1 MKYLKK
7 FNTHAEYESA
17 TLELP
22 NVSYCVDNNDIH
34 YNPYDPYNGHVYV
47 DLGLP
52 SGTLWAT
59 MNVGAN
65 SETDTGLYFAWGET
79 TGYNINQV
87 GTDKQF
93 TWNDYKYGTSSD
105 DLTKY
110 NSTDGKTE
118 LDLEDDAARVNWGEK
133 WKMPSNSQMQ
143 ELCNTQ
149 YVTNS
154 WVQNYNNSGVNGRLF
169 TSVSNGNTIFFPVS
183 GYCLNGGISTTNGG
197 YFWETSLSDY
207 FKSQGKM
214 LNFGSSGGAG
224 GDSQNMRCYGQSVR
238 AVVKE

>member
-7 FNTHAEYESA
+7 FNTHAEYELA
-17 TLELP
+17 TLDLP
-22 NVSYCVDNNDIH
+22 NVSYCVNNNDIH
-34 YNPYDPYNGHVYV
+34 YNPYDPYNGHAYV

-52 SGTLWAT
+52 SGTKWAT

-79 TGYNINQV
+79 TGYITNQV
-87 GTDKQF
+87 GIDKQF

-110 NSTDGKTE
+110 NSIDGKTE
-118 LDLEDDAARVNWGEK
+118 LDLEDDAARANWGGK

-149 YVTNS
+149 YVTNR

-169 TSVSNGNTIFFPVS
+169 TSVSNGNTLFFPAS
-183 GYCLNGGISTTNGG
+183 GYGLNGGISTTSG

-207 FKSQGKM
+207 FKHQGKM
-214 LNFGSSGGAG
+214 LTFGSQGGVDG
-224 GDSQNMRCYGQSVR
+224 NSYNMRCYGQSVR
-238 AVVKE
+238 AVVD